1 MIFQATLAGEAFFF
15 YILLLLLS
23 SLALWLAGSPRLQ
36 LWCAVSPASAE
47 AEQQRSAAWLVKC

>member
-1 MIFQATLAGEAFFF
+1 MIFQATLEGEAFFF

-47 AEQQRSAAWLVKC
+47 AEQQ